1 MARSSQNEKL
11 GFDMIDKIDLDV
23 LRSSFQE
30 VMNIEQQ
37 YVLVGNFSLDEVRSL
52 VEQYIAPLPSASQK
66 KQEQME
72 KNSLKVLLKSLFIWA
87 LRKLHVLR

>member
-1 MARSSQNEKL
+1 
-11 GFDMIDKIDLDV
+11 MIDKIDLDV

-52 VEQYIAPLPSASQK
+52 VEQYIAPLPSARKK

-72 KNSLKVLLKSLFIWA
+72 KNSLKELLKSLFIWD